1 MDITLSSSHIGG
13 TIFIPASKSQTIR
26 ALLIAT
32 FAEGE
37 SLLVNPLD
45 SQDTRSCL
53 DACKAFGAEII
64 HEDNAL
70 RVIGKGL
77 PKKPVVIDCGNSG
90 TTLYLATAMASA
102 SDSPITFTGDEQLSR
117 RPVGNLL
124 NSLVDLGVKVKSTT
138 RQTPPFTVQGPII
151 GGTTSIECPTSQ
163 YLSALMLGLPLAK
176 NDTTVLVPLLN
187 ERPYVSMTKAYLDD
201 QDIEYWEYDDMA
213 KFVFRG
219 NQKYRAFTS
228 IINGDYSSASFFFC
242 AAAITGDRLEIKG
255 LDPNDPQGD
264 KEILSI
270 LSAMGCSVSYN
281 GVSTFVQGP
290 PRGTLVSGQF
300 DLNTMPDALPILA
313 VAACFAKGTTILS
326 NVPQA
331 RIKETDRISC
341 MRSVLDALG
350 ADVEELPD
358 GLVIHGTGAL
368 DGGVCSGYGDHR
380 IIMASAIAS
389 LGCRTSVTIKGIDAA
404 GVTFPTF
411 FKILENIKH
420 YVM

>member
-102 SDSPITFTGDEQLSR
+102 SDSPITFTGDEQLCR

-124 NSLVDLGVKVKSTT
+124 NSLVDLGVKVESTA
-138 RQTPPFTVQGPII
+138 RQTPPFTVRGPII

-176 NDTTVLVPLLN
+176 DDTIVLVPL
-187 ERPYVSMTKAYLDD
+187 
-201 QDIEYWEYDDMA
+201 
-213 KFVFRG
+213 
-219 NQKYRAFTS
+219 
-228 IINGDYSSASFFFC
+228 
-242 AAAITGDRLEIKG
+242 
-255 LDPNDPQGD
+255 
-264 KEILSI
+264 
-270 LSAMGCSVSYN
+270 
-281 GVSTFVQGP
+281 
-290 PRGTLVSGQF
+290 
-300 DLNTMPDALPILA
+300 
-313 VAACFAKGTTILS
+313 
-326 NVPQA
+326 
-331 RIKETDRISC
+331 
-341 MRSVLDALG
+341 
-350 ADVEELPD
+350 
-358 GLVIHGTGAL
+358 
-368 DGGVCSGYGDHR
+368 
-380 IIMASAIAS
+380 
-389 LGCRTSVTIKGIDAA
+389 
-404 GVTFPTF
+404 
-411 FKILENIKH
+411 
-420 YVM
+420 